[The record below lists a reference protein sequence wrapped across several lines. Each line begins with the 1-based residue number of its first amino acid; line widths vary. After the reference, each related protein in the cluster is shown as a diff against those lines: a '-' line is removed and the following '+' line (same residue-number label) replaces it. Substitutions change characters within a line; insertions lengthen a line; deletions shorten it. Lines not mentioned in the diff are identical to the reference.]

1 MANRLSWMSTDDII
15 KTIPCSCVDGRTPGI
30 RYSVAGGS
38 LGLVAH
44 VLAALE
50 RQHGHFSAAQVLA
63 YLQLFAR
70 QVGPLY
76 LHSDQHAMAK
86 IWAKMSLAE
95 DSSVSQLNEEQQ
107 DLFLHLAI
115 QADYQGCGHVKLML
129 LHAPEYQVR
138 AELLQLVLQ
147 QFFVLYFSGEPRV
160 VFDVLAG
167 EHVERQVLLL
177 IEQHQSAVADSEQQS
192 ALYREE
198 DPEDNKFFC
207 HRPLKRRLITLFA
220 DAIKQS
226 ELLNLCTDQWQALAL
241 EHDQAAERTL
251 GYLAPHLPVTH
262 LKL

>member
-15 KTIPCSCVDGRTPGI
+15 KTIPCSCVDGRTPGM

-44 VLAALE
+44 VLASLE
-50 RQHGHFSAAQVLA
+50 RQHGHFSVAQVLD

-86 IWAKMSLAE
+86 IWAKMSLPE
-95 DSSVSQLNEEQQ
+95 DSSVSLLNEEQQ
-107 DLFLHLAI
+107 ALFVHLAT

-129 LHAPEYQVR
+129 LHAPDYQVR

-147 QFFVLYFSGEPRV
+147 QFFVLYFAAEPKV

-177 IEQHQSAVADSEQQS
+177 VEQHQSAVADSAQSS
-192 ALYREE
+192 ALYSEE
-198 DPEDNKFFC
+198 GQEDNKFFC
-207 HRPLKRRLITLFA
+207 HRPLKRRLISLFA
-220 DAIKQS
+220 EAIMAS
-226 ELLNLCTDQWQALAL
+226 DLLNLSAEQWQGLAL

-251 GYLAPHLPVTH
+251 GYLAPHLPITH
-262 LKL
+262 LKV